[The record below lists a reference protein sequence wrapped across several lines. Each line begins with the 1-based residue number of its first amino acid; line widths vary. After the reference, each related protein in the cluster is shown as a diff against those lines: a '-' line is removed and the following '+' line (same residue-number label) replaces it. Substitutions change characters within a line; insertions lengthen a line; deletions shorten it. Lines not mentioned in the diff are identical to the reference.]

1 MTSIVGVL
9 CQDGAVLGT
18 DSSVT
23 FSDGRIRTIE
33 QSAEKLHVIENR
45 VLLAGTGAVGHGQ
58 RFEAIIREG
67 VETKRFDANRS
78 PLDVCKELSGKT
90 IADFQQTNSPKGLYG
105 ALVAFP
111 LGQRT
116 VLCEF
121 DVQHFQPQLLT
132 EQIWYCSM
140 GSAQGIT
147 DPFLALMREIFWTNR
162 PTFRERRY
170 IRRGLGTRP
179 CYFGQPWWCRW
190 SAPDRGT

>member
-33 QSAEKLHVIENR
+33 QSAEKLHIIENR

-67 VETKRFDANRS
+67 AESKRFGANRS

-90 IADFQQTNSPKGLYG
+90 IADFKQTNSPTGLYG

-111 LGQRT
+111 LGQKT

-132 EQIWYCSM
+132 EQIWFCSM

-147 DPFLALMREIFWTNR
+147 RPVSCAYAGNLLDNR

-170 IRRGLGTRP
+170 VRRGLGTRP
-179 CYFGQPWWCRW
+179 CYFGQPWWGRW